1 MNELILIEE
10 SRRNAVMKEKQE
22 MGKVIPFPGLAERYA
37 DKGMEALI
45 NKQFKDAAAFF
56 EEAIALN
63 EELYNAQF
71 GLVVVFVELGKY
83 EEAKL
88 RCQSILQKGLGDYFK
103 TMEMYLMILLQL
115 NEYEEMEATISALSK
130 EGYIPFDKEEH
141 FNNMLSFS
149 RRMSEER
156 KTAFEEE
163 EEGFISEFEGEL
175 DLFSKS
181 DQEQLI
187 LVSKLKNENIRK
199 YIDEIKDYLQSPEGH
214 PFVKTT
220 LLLLLKE
227 QELQDECDVEKFL
240 KHVTVVPAQLE
251 DLHTSDF
258 FRKTVLLLEEQI
270 AHENPSLWD
279 LARQLAERHHFLMY
293 PFEPKESAE
302 CWAAA
307 HQMLAEQYQG
317 EGNNE
322 ERIARQ
328 YGIDYEQIIKVM
340 EYLQRIED
348 ISSI

>member
-1 MNELILIEE
+1 
-10 SRRNAVMKEKQE
+10 MKEKHE
-22 MGKVIPFPGLAERYA
+22 MGKVIPFPGLADRFA
-37 DKGMEALI
+37 DKGMDALI

-115 NEYEEMEATISALSK
+115 NEYEEMEATINALSK

-156 KTAFEEE
+156 KTTFVEEE
-163 EEGFISEFEGEL
+163 EITSEFEEEL

-258 FRKTVLLLEEQI
+258 FRKTVLILEEQV
-270 AHENPSLWD
+270 AHENPSLCD

-293 PFEPKESAE
+293 PFEPKENAE

-307 HQMLAEQYQG
+307 HQVLAEQYQG
-317 EGNNE
+317 EEDNE

-328 YGIDYEQIIKVM
+328 YDVDCEEVRKII
-340 EYLQRIED
+340 EYLQHIED

>member
-1 MNELILIEE
+1 
-10 SRRNAVMKEKQE
+10 MKEKHE
-22 MGKVIPFPGLAERYA
+22 MGKVIPFPGLADRYA
-37 DKGMEALI
+37 EKGMDALI
-45 NKQFKDAAAFF
+45 NKQFEEAATYF

-88 RCQSILQKGLGDYFK
+88 RCKSILQKGLGDYFK

-115 NEYEEMEATISALSK
+115 NEYEEMEATINALSK
-130 EGYIPFDKEEH
+130 EGYIPLDKEEH

-149 RRMSEER
+149 RRMSDER
-156 KTAFEEE
+156 KTAFVEEE
-163 EEGFISEFEGEL
+163 EIVSEFEEEL

-187 LVSKLKNENIRK
+187 LVSRLKNENIRK

-251 DLHTSDF
+251 DIHTSDF
-258 FRKTVLLLEEQI
+258 FRKTVLILEEQV
-270 AHENPSLWD
+270 AHENPSLYD

-307 HQMLAEQYQG
+307 HHMLAEQYQG
-317 EGNNE
+317 EEDNE
-322 ERIARQ
+322 IRIARQ
-328 YGIDYEQIIKVM
+328 YDVDCEQVMKII
-340 EYLQRIED
+340 EYLQHIED

>member
-1 MNELILIEE
+1 
-10 SRRNAVMKEKQE
+10 MKEKHE
-22 MGKVIPFPGLAERYA
+22 LGKVIPFPGLADRFA
-37 DKGMEALI
+37 DKGMDALI
-45 NKQFKDAAAFF
+45 NKQFKDAAAYF

-115 NEYEEMEATISALSK
+115 NEYEEMEATINALSK

-141 FNNMLSFS
+141 FKNMLSFS

-156 KTAFEEE
+156 KTAFVEEE
-163 EEGFISEFEGEL
+163 IISEFEGEL

-187 LVSKLKNENIRK
+187 IVSKLKNENIRK

-227 QELQDECDVEKFL
+227 QEFQDECDVEKFL
-240 KHVTVVPAQLE
+240 KHVTVVPSQLE

-258 FRKTVLLLEEQI
+258 FRKTVLILEEQV
-270 AHENPSLWD
+270 AHENPSLFN
-279 LARQLAERHHFLMY
+279 LARQLIERHHFLLY
-293 PFEPKESAE
+293 PFESKESAE

-307 HQMLAEQYQG
+307 HHVLAELYQG
-317 EGNNE
+317 EGDNE

-328 YGIDYEQIIKVM
+328 YDVDCNQVRKII
-340 EYLQRIED
+340 EYLQHIED

>member
-1 MNELILIEE
+1 
-10 SRRNAVMKEKQE
+10 MKEKHE
-22 MGKVIPFPGLAERYA
+22 LGKVIPFPGLADRFA
-37 DKGMEALI
+37 DKGMDALI
-45 NKQFKDAAAFF
+45 NKQFKDAAAYF

-115 NEYEEMEATISALSK
+115 NEYEEMEATINALSK

-141 FNNMLSFS
+141 FKNMLSFS

-156 KTAFEEE
+156 KTAFVEEE
-163 EEGFISEFEGEL
+163 EEIISEFEGEL

-187 LVSKLKNENIRK
+187 IVSKLKNENIRK

-227 QELQDECDVEKFL
+227 QEFQDECDVEKFL
-240 KHVTVVPAQLE
+240 KHVTVVPSQLE

-258 FRKTVLLLEEQI
+258 FRKTVLILEEQV
-270 AHENPSLWD
+270 AHENPSLFN
-279 LARQLAERHHFLMY
+279 LARQLIERHHFLLY
-293 PFEPKESAE
+293 PFESKESAE

-307 HQMLAEQYQG
+307 HHVLAELYQG
-317 EGNNE
+317 EGDNE

-328 YGIDYEQIIKVM
+328 YDVDCNQVRKII
-340 EYLQRIED
+340 EYLQHIED

>member
-1 MNELILIEE
+1 
-10 SRRNAVMKEKQE
+10 MKEKHE
-22 MGKVIPFPGLAERYA
+22 LGKVIPFPGLADRFA
-37 DKGMEALI
+37 DKGMDALI
-45 NKQFKDAAAFF
+45 NKQFKDAAAYF

-115 NEYEEMEATISALSK
+115 NEYEEMEATINALSK

-141 FNNMLSFS
+141 FKNMLSFS

-156 KTAFEEE
+156 KTAFVEEE
-163 EEGFISEFEGEL
+163 EEIISEFEGEL

-187 LVSKLKNENIRK
+187 IVSKLKNENIRK

-227 QELQDECDVEKFL
+227 QEFQDECDVEKFL
-240 KHVTVVPAQLE
+240 KHVTVVPSQLE

-258 FRKTVLLLEEQI
+258 FRKTVLILEEQV
-270 AHENPSLWD
+270 AHENPSLFN
-279 LARQLAERHHFLMY
+279 LARQLIERHHFLLY
-293 PFEPKESAE
+293 PFESLESAE

-307 HQMLAEQYQG
+307 HHVLAELYQG
-317 EGNNE
+317 EGDNE

-328 YGIDYEQIIKVM
+328 YDVDCNQVRKII
-340 EYLQRIED
+340 EYLQHIED

>member
-1 MNELILIEE
+1 MNE
-10 SRRNAVMKEKQE
+10 KQQK
-22 MGKVIPFPGLAERYA
+22 GKVIPFPGLAERFA
-37 DKGMEALI
+37 DKGMDALI
-45 NKQFKDAAAFF
+45 NKQFNDAAAFF

-83 EEAKL
+83 EEAKI
-88 RCQSILQKGLGDYFK
+88 RCQSILQQGLGDYFK

-115 NEYEEMEATISALSK
+115 NEYEEMEATIHALSK
-130 EGYIPFDKEEH
+130 EGYIPYDKEEH

-156 KTAFEEE
+156 KSAITEEE
-163 EEGFISEFEGEL
+163 EFTSTFEGQL

-181 DQEQLI
+181 DQEQLV

-220 LLLLLKE
+220 LLMLLKE

-251 DLHTSDF
+251 DLHASEF
-258 FRKTVLLLEEQI
+258 FRKTILLLEEKV
-270 AHENPSLWD
+270 AHENPSLCE
-279 LARQLAERHHFLMY
+279 LAQQLAESHHFLLY
-293 PFEPKESAE
+293 PFESKESAE

-307 HQMLAEQYQG
+307 HHALAQLYQG
-317 EGNNE
+317 EEGLE
-322 ERIARQ
+322 
-328 YGIDYEQIIKVM
+328 EQIAEHYGVDCERVRVLM
-340 EYLQRIED
+340 TYLQHIED

>member
-1 MNELILIEE
+1 
-10 SRRNAVMKEKQE
+10 MKEKHE
-22 MGKVIPFPGLAERYA
+22 MGKVIPFPGLADRYA
-37 DKGMEALI
+37 EKGMDALI
-45 NKQFKDAAAFF
+45 NKQFEEAATYF

-88 RCQSILQKGLGDYFK
+88 RCKSILQKGLGDYFK

-115 NEYEEMEATISALSK
+115 NEYEEMEATINALSK
-130 EGYIPFDKEEH
+130 EGYIPLDKEEH

-149 RRMSEER
+149 RRMSDER
-156 KTAFEEE
+156 KTAFVEEE
-163 EEGFISEFEGEL
+163 EIVSEFEEEL

-187 LVSKLKNENIRK
+187 LVSRLKNENIRK

-251 DLHTSDF
+251 DIHTSDF
-258 FRKTVLLLEEQI
+258 FRKTVLILEEQV
-270 AHENPSLWD
+270 AHENPSLYD

-307 HQMLAEQYQG
+307 HHVLAEQYQG
-317 EGNNE
+317 EEDNE
-322 ERIARQ
+322 IRIARQ
-328 YGIDYEQIIKVM
+328 YDIDCEQVMKII
-340 EYLQRIED
+340 EYLQHIED

>member
-1 MNELILIEE
+1 
-10 SRRNAVMKEKQE
+10 MKEKHE
-22 MGKVIPFPGLAERYA
+22 MGKVIPFPGLADRFA
-37 DKGMEALI
+37 DKGMDALI

-115 NEYEEMEATISALSK
+115 NEYEEMEATINALSK

-156 KTAFEEE
+156 KTTFVEEE
-163 EEGFISEFEGEL
+163 EITSEFEEEL

-240 KHVTVVPAQLE
+240 KHVTVVPAQLK
-251 DLHTSDF
+251 DLHTSNF
-258 FRKTVLLLEEQI
+258 FRKTVLILEEQV
-270 AHENPSLWD
+270 AHENPSLCD

-307 HQMLAEQYQG
+307 HQVLAERYQG
-317 EGNNE
+317 AEENE

-328 YGIDYEQIIKVM
+328 YDVDCEEVQKII
-340 EYLQRIED
+340 EYLQHIED

>member
-1 MNELILIEE
+1 
-10 SRRNAVMKEKQE
+10 MKEKQE

-45 NKQFKDAAAFF
+45 NKQFKDAAAYF
-56 EEAIALN
+56 EEAIELD

-88 RCQSILQKGLGDYFK
+88 HCQSILQKGLGDYFK

-115 NEYEEMEATISALSK
+115 NEYEEMEATINALSK

-156 KTAFEEE
+156 KTAFEEVAE
-163 EEGFISEFEGEL
+163 EEFNSEEFKGEL

-187 LVSKLKNENIRK
+187 LVSKLKNENIRI

-240 KHVTVVPAQLE
+240 KHVTVVPAQLQ
-251 DLHTSDF
+251 DLHTSDY
-258 FRKTVLLLEEQI
+258 FRKIVLILEEQV
-270 AHENPSLWD
+270 AHDNPSLCD
-279 LARQLAERHHFLMY
+279 LARQLAERHHFMMY
-293 PFEPKESAE
+293 PFEPKESVE

-317 EGNNE
+317 GENNE
-322 ERIARQ
+322 EGIARQ
-328 YGIDYEQIIKVM
+328 YGVDPEQIRKVM
-340 EYLQRIED
+340 EYLQHIEE